1 MTPEHPF
8 ADGVGWAATGV
19 FVGSYFFTR
28 AENIRRTQMAGALM
42 WLAYG
47 LLIGAYPVI
56 VANVLVFGAAA
67 WSLAR
72 TERSKTASVSGARR
86 RAEGTSS
93 TRHPGRAPSPAAHPG
108 PAA

>member
-1 MTPEHPF
+1 MAAHHML

-28 AENIRRTQMAGALM
+28 AESIRRTQMAGALM
-42 WLAYG
+42 WLVYG
-47 LLIGAYPVI
+47 LMISAYPVI

-72 TERSKTASVSGARR
+72 SAPVKTA
-86 RAEGTSS
+86 
-93 TRHPGRAPSPAAHPG
+93 
-108 PAA
+108 

>member
-1 MTPEHPF
+1 MAAGHLL
-8 ADGVGWAATGV
+8 ADGVGWVATGV

-28 AENIRRTQMAGALM
+28 AEAIRRTQMAGALL
-42 WLAYG
+42 WLLYG
-47 LLIGAYPVI
+47 VLIGAYPVI

-72 TERSKTASVSGARR
+72 AARAKTAGVSGGRHPA
-86 RAEGTSS
+86 AGIAS
-93 TRHPGRAPSPAAHPG
+93 TRRPARAPSPTALRG

>member
-1 MTPEHPF
+1 MNTGLL
-8 ADGVGWAATGV
+8 ADGVGWFATSV

-28 AENIRRTQMAGALM
+28 AEAIRRTQMGGALM
-42 WLAYG
+42 WLVYG
-47 LLIGAYPVI
+47 VLINAYPVI

-72 TERSKTASVSGARR
+72 TERSRTAAVSGEPR
-86 RAEGTSS
+86 RAADTSS
-93 TRHPGRAPSPAAHPG
+93 NRRPIRAPSPGARRD

>member
-1 MTPEHPF
+1 MAAHHLL
-8 ADGVGWAATGV
+8 ADGIGWAATGV

-28 AENIRRTQMAGALM
+28 AEAIRRTQMAGALM

-47 LLIGAYPVI
+47 VLIGAYPVI

-72 TERSKTASVSGARR
+72 AS
-86 RAEGTSS
+86 RAN
-93 TRHPGRAPSPAAHPG
+93 PA
-108 PAA
+108 